1 MTFRYSS
8 ALRSAMAGGIGF
20 SAALN
25 HGVIDVYTGP
35 QPLSA
40 DSPMTGTLLGT
51 FTAEGAAFTPEVQA
65 TGTIVIT
72 GGSTSVATLTVGTF
86 NIIPDGAVAYNT
98 STAQTASD
106 LCDAINRNAIYTA
119 TVSSSTVT
127 IKPRPGVG
135 DAHNGLAVTST
146 GSVTATYGGG
156 TMSGGSDPANGLL
169 FTVAASGVVTKTSAN
184 WKATGIAAGT
194 AGCFRFRGSVADA
207 NWTSTT
213 LSRWDGTCGTSGADM
228 ILSNLAFDVGTPE
241 TATTCSFTQ
250 PAQ

>member
-1 MTFRYSS
+1 MTFRYST
-8 ALRSAMAGGIGF
+8 ALRNAMAGGIGF
-20 SAALN
+20 AASLN

-51 FTAEGAAFTPEVQA
+51 FTAEGSAFTAETQA

-135 DAHNGLAVTST
+135 AAHNGLTVTST

-156 TMSGGSDPANGLL
+156 TMSGGVAPVNGLI
-169 FTVAASGVVTKTSAN
+169 FTVASSGAVVKTNAN
-184 WKATGIAAGT
+184 WKATGLADGT

-207 NWTSTT
+207 NGTSTT
-213 LSRWDGTCGTSGADM
+213 LVRWDGSIGTSGADM
-228 ILSNLAFDVGTPE
+228 ILTNLLFGVGTPE
-241 TATTCSFTQ
+241 TMTACSFTQ